1 LQQTPGFVQARE
13 ALSYESLS
21 AQDRQSARDVAQQ
34 IRTCLLDNN
43 ANALEIW
50 ETHADILRALFARWT
65 LIEEAIAAF
74 EFDTALELMDPETA

>member
-1 LQQTPGFVQARE
+1 VQARE